1 MWLCQFNC
9 SLKLIPR
16 KLNSST
22 LSIYVLSIFIFSGF
36 IILFLLTVLKT
47 ICLDLSTFKD
57 NLFNLSHSLILSSS
71 VLILHFHFC
80 YIVRKNLGYLKVSCH
95 RRT

>member
-47 ICLDLSTFKD
+47 ICVAVWDYQSHHNFFQLSFYGGNGKSYYSPFK
-57 NLFNLSHSLILSSS
+57 NSLN
-71 VLILHFHFC
+71 
-80 YIVRKNLGYLKVSCH
+80 Y
-95 RRT
+95 

>member
-36 IILFLLTVLKT
+36 IILFLLAVLK
-47 ICLDLSTFKD
+47 IVYLDLFTFKD

-71 VLILHFHFC
+71 VLI
-80 YIVRKNLGYLKVSCH
+80 KNSTY
-95 RRT
+95 